1 MARITVLW
9 TSKRSATCPEAGAI
23 IDDET
28 GLMNVNADTIR
39 IALHFLLK
47 LQLYAR
53 NHLGQVTMGKVILS
67 ILSWIFWV
75 IWTIPIN
82 GKDVIIAGTA
92 RR

>member
-1 MARITVLW
+1 M
-9 TSKRSATCPEAGAI
+9 SNRSATCPEAGAI
-23 IDDET
+23 IDEET
-28 GLMNVNADTIR
+28 GLMNVNADTIS
-39 IALHFLLK
+39 IALHFSPR

-53 NHLGQVTMGKVILS
+53 NHLGQMQKVILS

-82 GKDVIIAGTA
+82 GKDVIISGTA

>member
-9 TSKRSATCPEAGAI
+9 MSNRSATCLEAGAI
-23 IDDET
+23 IDEDT

-53 NHLGQVTMGKVILS
+53 NHSGRTGKGDVKHTFLDFLGHLDHPNQQ
-67 ILSWIFWV
+67 
-75 IWTIPIN
+75 
-82 GKDVIIAGTA
+82 
-92 RR
+92 